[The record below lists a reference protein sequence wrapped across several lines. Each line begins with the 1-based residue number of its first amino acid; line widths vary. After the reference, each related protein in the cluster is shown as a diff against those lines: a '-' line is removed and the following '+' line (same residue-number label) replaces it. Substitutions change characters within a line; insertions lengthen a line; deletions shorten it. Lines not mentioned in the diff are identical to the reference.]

1 MPKFQPPPL
10 PPQPFLGAAAPGLDK
25 TLAAP
30 SFPWKR
36 WFEVVQQWLSSSGAP
51 KTSVSAGTPIQ
62 FQGFEQDGNF
72 LYVCVGPNQWKR
84 IPLNN
89 F

>member
-10 PPQPFLGAAAPGLDK
+10 PPQPFLDQTESSDPKDAP
-25 TLAAP
+25 P

-36 WFEVVQQWLSSSGAP
+36 WFETVQQWLSNSGTP
-51 KTSVSAGTPIQ
+51 KTSASAGTPIQ

-72 LYVCVGPNQWKR
+72 LYVCIGQNQWKR

>member
-1 MPKFQPPPL
+1 MKFQPPPL
-10 PPQPFLGAAAPGLDK
+10 PPQKFLDEPLPGEDKASAP
-25 TLAAP
+25 P

-36 WFEVVQQWLSSSGAP
+36 WFETVQQWLSNSGAP
-51 KTSVSAGTPIQ
+51 ATSASAGTPLQIQ
-62 FQGFEQDGNF
+62 GLEQDGNF
-72 LYVCVGPNQWKR
+72 LYVCVGKNSWKR